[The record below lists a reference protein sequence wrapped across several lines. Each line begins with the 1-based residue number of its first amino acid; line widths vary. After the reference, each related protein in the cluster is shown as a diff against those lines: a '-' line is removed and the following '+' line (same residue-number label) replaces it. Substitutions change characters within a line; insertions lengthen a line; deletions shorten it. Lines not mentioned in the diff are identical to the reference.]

1 MLNIVYLIIGDSFEL
16 DVVPNNPS
24 DEMHYVTHK
33 RTTKV
38 YSINSDRDI
47 AYEVGYGI
55 ADASTYSPRIS
66 VYPAYVKDCTTPL
79 ELTNNKILHVLLVQK
94 CTEKNIQ
101 TVYYAVFVDK
111 NNAIKEGE
119 KMMKKLKKYND
130 SNLHYSVE
138 GVRYYAPKIY
148 SYDDFDLYNS

>member
-16 DVVPNNPS
+16 DITPTDNS
-24 DEMHYVTHK
+24 DKMRYVTHK

-66 VYPAYVKDCTTPL
+66 VYPAYVKDCDTPL
-79 ELTNNKILHVLLVQK
+79 ELTKNKNLYVLLVQK
-94 CTEKNIQ
+94 CTEKDIQ

-138 GVRYYAPKIY
+138 EVRYYAPKIY
-148 SYDDFDLYNS
+148 SYDDFDL